1 MKLNE
6 LPVKHA
12 AEIVH
17 IEGDSEKLQ
26 RLTELGL
33 RSGKQIQ
40 VLQKTPF
47 NGPIVIQ
54 VEQSLIALRSEEAIC
69 ITLKLHL

>member
-1 MKLNE
+1 MKLND
-6 LPVKHA
+6 LPLKHS
-12 AEIVH
+12 AEIVL
-17 IEGDSEKLQ
+17 IEGDTEKLN

-40 VLQKTPF
+40 VLQKAPF

-54 VEQSLIALRSEEAIC
+54 VEQSLIALRSEEAVC
-69 ITLKLHL
+69 ITLKMHL

>member
-1 MKLNE
+1 MKLND
-6 LPVKHA
+6 LPLQHS
-12 AEIVH
+12 AEILS
-17 IEGDSEKLQ
+17 IEGDSNSLN

-47 NGPIVIQ
+47 GGPIVIQ
-54 VEQSLIALRSEEAIC
+54 VEQSLIALRSEEAVC

>member
-1 MKLNE
+1 MKLND
-6 LPVKHA
+6 LPIRHT
-12 AEIVH
+12 AEILH
-17 IEGDSEKLQ
+17 IEGDQDKLK
-26 RLTELGL
+26 RLTELGV
-33 RSGKQIQ
+33 RAGKSIQ
-40 VLQKTPF
+40 VLQKAPF